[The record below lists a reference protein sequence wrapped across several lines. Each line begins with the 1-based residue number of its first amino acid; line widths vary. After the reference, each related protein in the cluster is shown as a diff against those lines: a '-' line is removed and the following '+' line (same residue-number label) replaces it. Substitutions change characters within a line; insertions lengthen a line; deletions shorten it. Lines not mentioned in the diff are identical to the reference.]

1 MKRFLLLLATL
12 VLIVGV
18 VAGCSG
24 EVKTYVDSDETIT
37 VSVGEEFQIALDRD
51 AVVDYR
57 WDLAYDHTMLRLTDE
72 KYEASEGEK
81 PSGLSGEG
89 GTKYYRFRA
98 EIAGDTVIE
107 LGYKRPQDTELT
119 DAKIFNISIK

>member
-1 MKRFLLLLATL
+1 MKRFLLLVATL

-24 EVKTYVDSDETIT
+24 EVKTYVDSDEAIT

-51 AVVDYR
+51 AVGDYR
-57 WDLAYDHTMLRLTDE
+57 WDLAYDRTMLRLTDD

-81 PSGLSGEG
+81 PEGLSGEG
-89 GTKYYRFRA
+89 GTHYYRFRA
-98 EIAGDTVIE
+98 EIVGDTVID
-107 LGYKRPQDTELT
+107 LGYKRPRDSELT
-119 DAKIFNISIK
+119 DAKMFKVSIK